1 MAPSRER
8 QGKRI
13 FWVHRQCLVEKV
25 ERLGA
30 LFILK
35 HPDVRHRA
43 HGVVVCAQILRSLAP
58 RALDF
63 GYANGGLQR
72 ARHLLRY
79 AILKVENIVESAV
92 VVRGPDMCATLG
104 LDELDCHPEAVAG
117 LLYAAF

>member
-1 MAPSRER
+1 MAPASEG
-8 QGKRI
+8 QSERI
-13 FWVHRQCLVEKV
+13 FWVDCQCLVEQI

-35 HPDVRHRA
+35 HPDMRHGA
-43 HGVVVCAQILRSLAP
+43 HRVVVGAQILRPFAP
-58 RALDF
+58 RALDL

-79 AILKVENIVESAV
+79 AILKIENIVESAV
-92 VVRGPDMCATLG
+92 VVRGPDMCATFG
-104 LDELDCHPEAVAG
+104 LDELDCNPEAVAG

>member
-13 FWVHRQCLVEKV
+13 FWVDRQCLVEKV

-43 HGVVVCAQILRSLAP
+43 HSVVVGAQILRTFAP
-58 RALDF
+58 RALDL
-63 GYANGGLQR
+63 GYANGRLQR
-72 ARHLLRY
+72 ACNLLRY
-79 AILKVENIVESAV
+79 AILKIENIVDCAV
-92 VVRGPDMCATLG
+92 VTRGPDMRATFS
-104 LDELDCHPEAVAG
+104 LDKLYGDPKVVAG
-117 LLYAAF
+117 LLHAAF